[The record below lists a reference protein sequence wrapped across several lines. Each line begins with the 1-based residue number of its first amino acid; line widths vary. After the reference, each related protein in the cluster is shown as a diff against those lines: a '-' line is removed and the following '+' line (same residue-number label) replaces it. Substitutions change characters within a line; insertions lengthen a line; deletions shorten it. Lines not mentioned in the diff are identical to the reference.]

1 MTKYWRLVDQT
12 IKDIKTNVL
21 IYQNQCRDKS
31 CCKSLGPFKIFMNVD
46 TSTLPTRQLKEPDKH
61 IKIMKRL
68 TTQTRDNSAKKGTR
82 RPTEKDGAINIFSI

>member
-1 MTKYWRLVDQT
+1 MTKYWRLADQT

-61 IKIMKRL
+61 THK
-68 TTQTRDNSAKKGTR
+68 DH
-82 RPTEKDGAINIFSI
+82 EKTNDTNT

>member
-1 MTKYWRLVDQT
+1 
-12 IKDIKTNVL
+12 
-21 IYQNQCRDKS
+21 
-31 CCKSLGPFKIFMNVD
+31 MNVD
-46 TSTLPTRQLKEPDKH
+46 TSTLPTRQLKEPDAPTH